1 MVFITFCFKK
11 LINGRLTVCLMKN
24 KLRLIIKKQH
34 LLFLLVSILI
44 SLIVGGRGGTR
55 DTSVYYGV
63 FKNINK
69 LDLYNP
75 VSFYIFTG
83 MEIGFGWYSFFISL
97 VSNSKFILFSLFSFL
112 TFYIIYKTSE
122 KISFKHTLIVLLL
135 YLSSGYFLLQQFMQI
150 RQGLAIPLAL
160 YAVALFVGKNRIS
173 LNFILLSLLA
183 ISFHQ
188 VALPVVLM
196 GVLSSLVSMG
206 KRDIPINKFRVLCVI
221 GLVVF
226 VFLSKAFLSSILTS
240 LSSRVETYSKSAEYA
255 AELGL
260 FRLPNIKAFL
270 TYLFILIFMSNRMYQ
285 NKLFVV
291 FFVLFTLGL
300 AFRIGFSDFAI
311 LSGRFATAF
320 TFTEIF
326 LLPFVFGR
334 FKQCKI
340 MLIIFVIAQT
350 IATYVYQAPFV
361 IQDYIKPLH

>member
-1 MVFITFCFKK
+1 
-11 LINGRLTVCLMKN
+11 MK
-24 KLRLIIKKQH
+24 IAIKKQD
-34 LLFLLVSILI
+34 LQFLLL
-44 SLIVGGRGGTR
+44 SLVTSFIVGNRGATR
-55 DTSVYYGV
+55 DTEAYYLV
-63 FKNINK
+63 FKNVKN
-69 LDLYNP
+69 LDLLNP
-75 VSFYIFTG
+75 FKFYVVTG

-97 VSNSKFILFSLFSFL
+97 FSNSKFILFFAFSFL

-122 KISFKHTLIVLLL
+122 KITAQYIFVILL

-160 YAVALFVGKNRIS
+160 YAVVLFAEKNRVS

-188 VALPVVLM
+188 VAFPVIMM
-196 GVLSSLVSMG
+196 GVLSDLVFTE
-206 KRDIPINKFRVLCVI
+206 KREISINKFRVLCVI

-226 VFLSKAFLSSILTS
+226 VLLSKTFLSNILTN
-240 LSSRVETYSKSAEYA
+240 LSSRVETYSKSAEYS

-260 FRLPNIKAFL
+260 FRLPNIKAFF
-270 TYLFILIFMSNRMYQ
+270 TYLFILIFMNEKVYR

-300 AFRIGFSDFAI
+300 SFRIGFSDFAI

-320 TFTEIF
+320 SFVEIF
-326 LLPFVFGR
+326 ILPFIFDR
-334 FKQCKI
+334 FKQGKA
-340 MLIIFVIAQT
+340 MLAIFVIAQA

-361 IQDYIKPLH
+361 IEDYFKPLN